1 MTFSR
6 RWAGSW
12 LKSGMSLAKVITK
25 MAELE
30 SEFCRL
36 RLYRGPTSLLEQLIE
51 EVPDSAEEART
62 GRGSFGSVEKMSR
75 TLSVGLASSYRVL
88 SERDRQPLGG
98 TLALLS
104 HRRLAVA
111 MLK

>member
-1 MTFSR
+1 V
-6 RWAGSW
+6 AGATVVNMPVECPN
-12 LKSGMSLAKVITK
+12 KSGECATDDCDNN
-25 MAELE
+25 E
-30 SEFCRL
+30 SPAWYGKKGNEYCN
-36 RLYRGPTSLLEQLIE
+36 
-51 EVPDSAEEART
+51 
-62 GRGSFGSVEKMSR
+62 RGSFGSVEKMSR